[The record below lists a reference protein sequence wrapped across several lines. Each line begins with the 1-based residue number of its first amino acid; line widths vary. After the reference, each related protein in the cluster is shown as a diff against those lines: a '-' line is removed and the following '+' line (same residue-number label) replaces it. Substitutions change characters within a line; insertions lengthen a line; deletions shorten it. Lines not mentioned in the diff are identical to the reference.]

1 MIIAV
6 DFDGTISSA
15 KWPAVGPEVPGALG
29 AMRELHD
36 DGHYLIIWTCRQ
48 GTPLTTAINW
58 LLEQGIPFDR
68 INDDA
73 PHSVETFGEPSKKV
87 YADVYV
93 DDKQIGGFP
102 GWEAV
107 VDYINSKK

>member
-6 DFDGTISSA
+6 DFDGTLSAA
-15 KWPAVGPEVPGALG
+15 KWPDVGPEVPGAYG

-36 DGHYLIIWTCRQ
+36 LGHYLIIWTCRH
-48 GTPLTTAINW
+48 GDDLTRAINW
-58 LLEQGIPFDR
+58 LLEEGIPFDR

-73 PHSVETFGEPSKKV
+73 PQSVAVFGDPSKKV

-93 DDKQIGGFP
+93 DDKQVGGFP
-102 GWEAV
+102 GWETV
-107 VDYINSKK
+107 VEYVKTIM